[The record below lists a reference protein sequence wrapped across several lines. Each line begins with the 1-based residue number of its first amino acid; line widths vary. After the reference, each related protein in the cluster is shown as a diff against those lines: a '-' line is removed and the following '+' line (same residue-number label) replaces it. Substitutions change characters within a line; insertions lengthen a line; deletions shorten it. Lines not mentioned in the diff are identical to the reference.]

1 MYPITTP
8 SGVVVEPPQGRCW
21 KNLEE
26 VYLQYLKEG
35 RLWFGAD
42 GKGVPRQKTYLFERN
57 GKIGWSW
64 WPNSEVGHNQEATQ
78 ELRNLLQS
86 PSFDFPKPV
95 RLLKRIVALAAKD
108 DDIIM
113 DFFSGSATTAHAVM
127 QLNAEDGGNRRFIL
141 VQLPEACDEKSEA
154 YRAGYRN
161 ICEIGKERIR
171 RAGVQLMESVTSGVG
186 SLRGDGWGCGMPETP
201 EEWDYAIGSVLD
213 IGFRVFKLD
222 SSNLK
227 EWNAAPITGEQVEL
241 LTDRMNE
248 MTQRVKPDR
257 TDMDMVCEIMLK
269 LGVPLTYAV
278 DKLDIGGKAVYTV
291 GDDSL
296 LLICLAPDVVPE
308 DIEAMSDYAPA
319 KVIISRESFADD
331 TAMANAYYILRDRGI
346 ELKLV

>member
-1 MYPITTP
+1 
-8 SGVVVEPPQGRCW
+8 
-21 KNLEE
+21 
-26 VYLQYLKEG
+26 
-35 RLWFGAD
+35 
-42 GKGVPRQKTYLFERN
+42 
-57 GKIGWSW
+57 
-64 WPNSEVGHNQEATQ
+64 
-78 ELRNLLQS
+78 
-86 PSFDFPKPV
+86 
-95 RLLKRIVALAAKD
+95 
-108 DDIIM
+108 M
-113 DFFSGSATTAHAVM
+113 DFFSGSATIAHAVM

-141 VQLPEACDEKSEA
+141 VQLPEACDDKSEA
-154 YRAGYRN
+154 YKAGYKN

-171 RAGVQLMESVTSGVG
+171 RAGMQLMQSVTSGVG
-186 SLRGDGWGCGMPETP
+186 SLRGTGWGCGMPNTP
-201 EEWDYAIGSVLD
+201 AEWDYAIGNILD

-227 EWNAAPITGEQVEL
+227 EWNAAPVQGEQVEL

-269 LGVPLTYAV
+269 LGVPLTYTV
-278 DKLDIGGKAVYTV
+278 NKLDIGGKAVYTV

-308 DIEAMSDYAPA
+308 DIEAMADYAPA

-346 ELKLV
+346 ELKLL